1 MLLADISYVTW
12 VHERSDKSFYPR
24 KVTVGSSALLSPTI
38 DLKQIQARAER
49 TIEKGVQID
58 LSTAL
63 CKRYLRRHAN
73 QKTNVVVL
81 YVDIDGSTRLTQSV
95 PSTQLA
101 LILQLFSQEM
111 SLLVSN
117 YGGYVLK
124 YVGDA
129 VIALFPAEHDVE
141 QACKNALGCGRTML
155 EAISGGINPALKSHS
170 LPELGVKVSMD
181 YGEVLVVLY
190 GKSIENS
197 HIDIIGSNISMAAKM
212 LAFAPSGSVMV
223 GMKAYDNLGDTGKK
237 EMQEIHD
244 LDWSYTDEKTGRRY
258 RLYYHYS

>member
-1 MLLADISYVTW
+1 M
-12 VHERSDKSFYPR
+12 
-24 KVTVGSSALLSPTI
+24 LSPTI

-73 QKTNVVVL
+73 QKTSVVVL
-81 YVDIDGSTRLTQSV
+81 YVDIDGSTKLTQSV

-141 QACKNALGCGRTML
+141 RACKNALECGWTML
-155 EAISGGINPALKSHS
+155 EAIGGGINPALKSHG
-170 LPELGVKVSMD
+170 LPELGIKVSMD

-190 GKSIENS
+190 GKSLENS

-212 LAFAPSGSVMV
+212 LAFAPSGSIIM
-223 GMKAYDNLGDTGKK
+223 GMRARDNLGKAGGKDI
-237 EMQEIHD
+237 QEIHD
-244 LDWSYTDEKTGRRY
+244 PDWSYTDEKTGGRY
-258 RLYYHYS
+258 RLYRSSRF